1 MKSTKKSFYVDGI
14 SCAGCV
20 NAVEKTLLNVNG
32 VKNAHVN
39 VANGKTSIESDSEIS
54 NELITKAVES
64 AGYSVR
70 ENTLGS
76 KKKA

>member
-1 MKSTKKSFYVDGI
+1 MNNTKNSFYVDGI

-20 NAVEKTLLNVNG
+20 NTVEKALLNVEG
-32 VKNAHVN
+32 VNEAHVN
-39 VANGKTSIESDSEIS
+39 VANGKAIIEADPGISFEKISE
-54 NELITKAVES
+54 AVES

-70 ENTLGS
+70 DNSS

>member
-1 MKSTKKSFYVDGI
+1 MSIKKSFYVDGI

-20 NAVEKTLLNVNG
+20 NAVEKTLLDVDG
-32 VKNAHVN
+32 VKEAHVN
-39 VANGKTSIESDSEIS
+39 VANGKASIESDSEIS
-54 NELITKAVES
+54 DDRISDAVKS

-70 ENTLGS
+70 EEPAIS